1 MTDKEIQKV
10 LKEDYDY
17 LKTIYPQDRILGV
30 FTFGKATYGF
40 VQNISD
46 IQVKMYYLPSIEDIC
61 TQETFASYQIVYNN
75 HTIDIKDIRLII
87 DNILQQE
94 GTAMECFFSK
104 NYIITPKFKK
114 VFIDNIINKRENI
127 FHCNP
132 QLKIEESVAKALVEL
147 EKYKETK
154 DSEYL
159 FEACRR
165 RLSAELY
172 LQNIPVEDCL
182 RLKKDYHTGYLWG
195 VKNGTIVPDLDEI
208 EKDLKNMSQRAALYE
223 RHPEEEEMVKTTVIE
238 IVKIALTKTINQD
251 EFLNMLTDA
260 EKEALKIVM
269 NYLILGEGN
278 ISVSRLVE
286 ESNLSRPVFKGLL
299 QKMKDTDIAEI
310 SNMGVK
316 GTYIKIID
324 GVFLN
329 IEEHID

>member
-1 MTDKEIQKV
+1 MTDKEIQTI
-10 LKEDYDY
+10 LEDDYKY

-40 VQNISD
+40 AQNISD
-46 IQVKMYYLPSIEDIC
+46 INVKMYYLPSIEDIC
-61 TQETFASYQIVYNN
+61 TQEKFVSHNIVYNQ
-75 HTIDIKDIRLII
+75 HHIDIKDIRLII

-132 QLKIEESVAKALVEL
+132 QLKVEESVTKALDVL
-147 EKYKETK
+147 EKYKQTK
-154 DSEYL
+154 DCEYL

-165 RLSAELY
+165 RLSSELY
-172 LQNIPVEDCL
+172 LQNVPVEDCL
-182 RLKKDYHTGYLWG
+182 RLKKDYHIGYLWG
-195 VKNGTIVPDLDEI
+195 IKNGTITPDLDEI
-208 EKDLKNMSQRAALYE
+208 ENDLKNMSQRASLYE

-251 EFLNMLTDA
+251 EFLNMLTDT
-260 EKEALKIVM
+260 EKEALKIIM
-269 NYLILGEGN
+269 NYLTLGEGN
-278 ISVSRLVE
+278 ISISRLVE

-299 QKMKDTDIAEI
+299 QKMKDTEIAEV

-316 GTYIKIID
+316 GTHIKIID
-324 GVFLN
+324 GAFLN
-329 IEEHID
+329 IEEYID